1 MSHLAAR
8 YYAPRRVYRKPSW
21 PSPKKE
27 NRLTLSPPP
36 QSAARVGWGEAQV
49 VPECEV
55 SSAEISEGYKA
66 AIALLRSLRN
76 VSDEEAQEQR
86 ETWEMLE
93 QALDEDR
100 YH

>member
-1 MSHLAAR
+1 MPP
-8 YYAPRRVYRKPSW
+8 PRRKTGWPKPS
-21 PSPKKE
+21 E
-27 NRLTLSPPP
+27 GRLRLSPLSG
-36 QSAARVGWGEAQV
+36 SARSGRWGEA
-49 VPECEV
+49 VPEAQV
-55 SSAEISEGYKA
+55 KTAEISEGYKA

-76 VSDEEAQEQR
+76 VSEEEAQEQR